1 MAITSNR
8 LSVTLTPAAI
18 TAIKTAIAT
27 VNTQLPF
34 LLGLTSAERKAI
46 PKIDVNNKVFVEDA
60 LTAINNN
67 TGILPSYI
75 NATEIGKDLELFEQ
89 LDELVQLVGQL
100 YDKLKDTQMLAGSEA
115 YVSSLVAYKLFASA
129 ADAGLPGAESIYNQ
143 LKQRFTVSGG
153 SSDNTASNG

>member
-1 MAITSNR
+1 MALTSNR

-18 TAIKTAIAT
+18 TAVKAAITT

-46 PKIDVNNKVFVEDA
+46 PKIDVNNKVFVEDVI
-60 LTAINNN
+60 TAVNNN
-67 TGILPSYI
+67 ASILPSYI

-115 YVSSLVAYKLFASA
+115 YVSSLVAYKLFDST
-129 ADAGLPGAESIYNQ
+129 ADTGLPGAESIYNQ
-143 LKQRFTVSGG
+143 LKQRFTVS
-153 SSDNTASNG
+153 SNADTTSDNG

>member
-1 MAITSNR
+1 MALTSNR

-18 TAIKTAIAT
+18 TAAKAAIT
-27 VNTQLPF
+27 TINTQVPF
-34 LLGLTSAERKAI
+34 LVGLTGAERKAL

-67 TGILPSYI
+67 GGILPNYI
-75 NATEIGKDLELFEQ
+75 NAVEIGKDLELFEQ

-143 LKQRFTVSGG
+143 LKQRFTVSG
-153 SSDNTASNG
+153 STDTTTPND

>member
-1 MAITSNR
+1 MALTSNR
-8 LSVTLTPAAI
+8 LSITLTPAAI
-18 TAIKTAIAT
+18 TAIKAAIAT
-27 VNTQLPF
+27 VDTQLPF
-34 LLGLTSAERKAI
+34 LLGLTNAERKAL

-67 TGILPSYI
+67 GGILPTYI
-75 NATEIGKDLELFEQ
+75 NAVEIGKDLELFEQ

-153 SSDNTASNG
+153 TDTTTPNG

>member
-1 MAITSNR
+1 MALTSNR

-18 TAIKTAIAT
+18 TAIKAAIAT
-27 VNTQLPF
+27 VDTQLPF
-34 LLGLTSAERKAI
+34 LIGLTNAERKAI

-67 TGILPSYI
+67 GGILPNYI
-75 NATEIGKDLELFEQ
+75 NAVEIGKDLELFEQ

-129 ADAGLPGAESIYNQ
+129 ADAGLPGAESIHNQ

-153 SSDNTASNG
+153 TDTTTPND

>member
-1 MAITSNR
+1 MALTSNR
-8 LSVTLTPAAI
+8 LSITLTPAAI
-18 TAIKTAIAT
+18 TAIKAAIAT
-27 VNTQLPF
+27 VDTQLPF
-34 LLGLTSAERKAI
+34 LLGLTNAERKAI

-67 TGILPSYI
+67 GGILPTYI
-75 NATEIGKDLELFEQ
+75 NAVEIGKDLELFEQ

-143 LKQRFTVSGG
+143 LKQRFITEGG
-153 SSDNTASNG
+153 GDNTTPNG

>member
-1 MAITSNR
+1 MALTSNR

-18 TAIKTAIAT
+18 TAIKAAIAT
-27 VNTQLPF
+27 VDTQLPF
-34 LLGLTSAERKAI
+34 LIGLTNAERKAI

-67 TGILPSYI
+67 GGILPNYI
-75 NATEIGKDLELFEQ
+75 NAVEIGKDLELFEQ

-153 SSDNTASNG
+153 TDTATPND

>member
-1 MAITSNR
+1 MALTSNR

-18 TAIKTAIAT
+18 TAIKAAIAT
-27 VNTQLPF
+27 VDTQLPF
-34 LLGLTSAERKAI
+34 LIGLTNAERKAI

-67 TGILPSYI
+67 GGILPTYI
-75 NATEIGKDLELFEQ
+75 NAVEISKDLELFEQ

-143 LKQRFTVSGG
+143 LKQRFTTEG
-153 SSDNTASNG
+153 SSENTTPNG

>member
-1 MAITSNR
+1 MALTSNR

-18 TAIKTAIAT
+18 TAAKAAIAT
-27 VNTQLPF
+27 INTQVPF
-34 LLGLTSAERKAI
+34 LIGLTGAERKAL

-67 TGILPSYI
+67 SGILPTYI
-75 NATEIGKDLELFEQ
+75 NAVEIGKDLELFEQ

-143 LKQRFTVSGG
+143 LKQRFTVSG
-153 SSDNTASNG
+153 STDTTTPND

>member
-129 ADAGLPGAESIYNQ
+129 ADAGLPGADSIYNQ

>member
-18 TAIKTAIAT
+18 TAVKTAIAT

-153 SSDNTASNG
+153 SSDNTTSNG

>member
-1 MAITSNR
+1 MALTSNR

-18 TAIKTAIAT
+18 TAIKAAIAT
-27 VNTQLPF
+27 VDTQLPF
-34 LLGLTSAERKAI
+34 LLGLTNAERKAI
-46 PKIDVNNKVFVEDA
+46 PKINVNNKVFVEDA

-67 TGILPSYI
+67 GGILPNYI
-75 NATEIGKDLELFEQ
+75 NAVEIGKDLQLFEQ

-143 LKQRFTVSGG
+143 LKQRFITES
-153 SSDNTASNG
+153 SSDNTTPNG

>member
-1 MAITSNR
+1 MALTSNR

-18 TAIKTAIAT
+18 TAIKAAIAA
-27 VNTQLPF
+27 VDSQLPF
-34 LLGLTSAERKAI
+34 LLGLTNAERKAL
-46 PKIDVNNKVFVEDA
+46 PKIDVNNKVFVEDS

-67 TGILPSYI
+67 GGILPTYI
-75 NATEIGKDLELFEQ
+75 NAVEIGKDLVLFEQ

-100 YDKLKDTQMLAGSEA
+100 FDKLRDTQMLAGSEA

-143 LKQRFTVSGG
+143 LKQRFIAEG
-153 SSDNTASNG
+153 SSDNTTPNS

>member
-1 MAITSNR
+1 MALTSNR

-18 TAIKTAIAT
+18 TAIKAAIAT
-27 VNTQLPF
+27 VDTQLPF
-34 LLGLTSAERKAI
+34 LLGLTNAERKAL

-67 TGILPSYI
+67 GGILPTYI
-75 NATEIGKDLELFEQ
+75 NAVEIGKDLELFEQ

-153 SSDNTASNG
+153 TDTTTPNG

>member
-1 MAITSNR
+1 MALTSNR

-18 TAIKTAIAT
+18 TAIKAAIAT
-27 VNTQLPF
+27 VDTQLPF
-34 LLGLTSAERKAI
+34 LIGLTNAERKAL

-67 TGILPSYI
+67 GGILPNYI
-75 NATEIGKDLELFEQ
+75 NAVEIGKDLELFEQ

-153 SSDNTASNG
+153 TDTTTPND

>member
-1 MAITSNR
+1 MALTSNR

-18 TAIKTAIAT
+18 TAIKAAIAT
-27 VNTQLPF
+27 VDTQLPF
-34 LLGLTSAERKAI
+34 LLGLTNAERKAL

-67 TGILPSYI
+67 GGILPNYI
-75 NATEIGKDLELFEQ
+75 NAVEIGKDLQLFEQ

-100 YDKLKDTQMLAGSEA
+100 YDKLKDTQILAGSEA

-143 LKQRFTVSGG
+143 LKQRFTTES
-153 SSDNTASNG
+153 SSDNTTPNG

>member
-1 MAITSNR
+1 MTLTSNR

-18 TAIKTAIAT
+18 TAAKAAIAT
-27 VNTQLPF
+27 INTQVPF
-34 LLGLTSAERKAI
+34 LIGLTGAERKAL

-67 TGILPSYI
+67 SGILPTYI
-75 NATEIGKDLELFEQ
+75 NAVEIGKDLELFEQ

-143 LKQRFTVSGG
+143 LKQRFNVSG
-153 SSDNTASNG
+153 STDTTTPND

>member
-1 MAITSNR
+1 MALTSNR

-18 TAIKTAIAT
+18 TAAKAAIAT
-27 VNTQLPF
+27 INTQVPF
-34 LLGLTSAERKAI
+34 LIGLTGAERKAL

-67 TGILPSYI
+67 GGILPTYI
-75 NATEIGKDLELFEQ
+75 NAVEIGKDLELFEQ

-143 LKQRFTVSGG
+143 LKQRFTVSG
-153 SSDNTASNG
+153 STDTTTPND